1 MKLEL
6 VDPNGTIKTCVL
18 LVIAVLYIAVTLR
31 VLVRTYTHSAYPCKH
46 VAHTR
51 KTHAHEKF
59 LNRIF
64 QFFTTFSTITRK
76 ESCE

>member
-1 MKLEL
+1 MEKSLNLGTLGER
-6 VDPNGTIKTCVL
+6 VSIVTHVGYYSNGN
-18 LVIAVLYIAVTLR
+18 
-31 VLVRTYTHSAYPCKH
+31 TYHVYATHSAYPCKH

-51 KTHAHEKF
+51 KTHAHERF